1 MTIPNRNLATVTAT
15 AERFVVDT
23 RDGSVGWVT
32 DREPWSHCWLCGS
45 RLGSVTDEYCGGCGA
60 RFAPRQYR
68 AEFLATD
75 TAGMLFD
82 KQLLG
87 SIALP
92 LVRLP
97 VCFEVF
103 AYQDVLV
110 AVAQQV
116 EGFTPRSLPGY
127 DALLLARAL
136 CTSAATLLQAGVTLG
151 HIAPEDVVLQSAG
164 NVLLRAAP
172 GLSTLCDSEINELQR
187 IGALLGSFTEV
198 PRITRKFDIADADVH
213 PLLQILGDIRD
224 GTLTTFADAIQR
236 IEDALQ
242 PYERHQPLQV
252 TIAAHTDVG
261 RKRTSNED
269 SIYYQQMAWQ
279 RGDGA
284 HTVYMGVVA
293 DGMGGHAAG
302 EVASRLAIQAMSEHL
317 IAGQFVQLQDAGFG
331 NDVAAVVQCIDD
343 AVQYANTLVVQEAQ
357 RLQNDMG
364 TTLAMVLGF
373 NGLVYVVNIGD
384 SRTYLW
390 RNGTLRRISTDHS
403 LVMKLVE
410 LEHINEADIY
420 THPQRSGVLRSLG
433 MSSGV
438 QADIFVERLR
448 PDDVL
453 LVCSDGLWEMLR
465 DAQITAMLK
474 KTDSLQAMVRALI
487 TAANQAGGDDNISAV
502 MLHFA
507 LTGDSQS

>member
-1 MTIPNRNLATVTAT
+1 MTMPNRNLAIVTT
-15 AERFVVDT
+15 TSDRFVVDT
-23 RDGSVGWVT
+23 RDGLVGWVT
-32 DREPWSHCWLCGS
+32 DHEPWRRCWLCGS

-68 AEFLATD
+68 AEFLSSA
-75 TAGMLFD
+75 TAGMLLD
-82 KQLLG
+82 KQALVQV
-87 SIALP
+87 ALP
-92 LVRLP
+92 WLRLP

-103 AYQDVLV
+103 AYQDEFV

-116 EGFTPRSLPGY
+116 EGFTPRALPGH

-136 CTSAATLLQAGVTLG
+136 FTSVATLMQAGVTLG
-151 HIAPEDVVLQSAG
+151 QIAPEDVVLQSNG
-164 NVLLRAAP
+164 NVVLRAAP
-172 GLSTLCDSEINELQR
+172 ELTMQRDSEANELQR
-187 IGALLGSFTEV
+187 IGALLGYFTEV
-198 PRITRKFDIADADVH
+198 PRITRKFEIADADVH
-213 PLLQILGDIRD
+213 PLLRILGDLRD
-224 GTLTTFADAIQR
+224 GTLTGVAEVIGR
-236 IEDALQ
+236 VEEALQ
-242 PYERHQPLQV
+242 SYESHQHLQV
-252 TIAAHTDVG
+252 TIAAQTDVG
-261 RKRTSNED
+261 RKRNSNED
-269 SIYYQQMAWQ
+269 SVFYQQMSWQ
-279 RGDGA
+279 RGDGS
-284 HTVYMGVVA
+284 HTVYMAIVA

-317 IAGQFVQLQDAGFG
+317 LAGQFVQLQDMGFG

-357 RLQNDMG
+357 RLRNDMG

-373 NGLVYVVNIGD
+373 NGLVYVINIGD

-390 RNGTLRRISTDHS
+390 RNGVLRRITTDHS

-410 LEHINEADIY
+410 LEHIDEADIY

-433 MSSGV
+433 MSAGV

-474 KTDSLQAMVRALI
+474 KTNSLQAMVEALI
-487 TAANQAGGDDNISAV
+487 SAANQAGGDDNISAV

-507 LTGDSQS
+507 LASESQS

>member
-1 MTIPNRNLATVTAT
+1 MPNRNLATVTT
-15 AERFVVDT
+15 TSERFVVDT
-23 RDGSVGWVT
+23 RDGHVGWVT
-32 DREPWSHCWLCGS
+32 DREPWRHCWLCGS

-75 TAGMLFD
+75 TMGMLFD
-82 KQLLG
+82 KQRLASL
-87 SIALP
+87 ALP
-92 LVRLP
+92 HVRLP

-110 AVAQQV
+110 AVAQQI
-116 EGFTPRSLPGY
+116 EGFTPRALPGY

-136 CTSAATLLQAGVTLG
+136 CTSAAALLQAGVTLG
-151 HIAPEDVVLQSAG
+151 HIAPEDVVLQSTG
-164 NVLLRAAP
+164 NVLLRAVP
-172 GLSTLCDSEINELQR
+172 GLSTQCGTETSELLR
-187 IGALLGSFTEV
+187 IGALLGCFTEV
-198 PRITRKFDIADADVH
+198 PRITRKFDIADAEVH

-224 GTLTTFADAIQR
+224 GTLTNFADAIQR
-236 IEDALQ
+236 IEEALH
-242 PYERHQPLQV
+242 PYERHQQLQV

-269 SIYYQQMAWQ
+269 SIFYQQMAWQ

-284 HTVYMGVVA
+284 HTVYMAIVA

-317 IAGQFVQLQDAGFG
+317 LAGQFVQLQDVGFG

-410 LEHINEADIY
+410 LEHIDEADIY

-507 LTGDSQS
+507 LTGESQS

>member
-1 MTIPNRNLATVTAT
+1 MTMPNRNMALVTT
-15 AERFVVDT
+15 TSERFVVDA
-23 RDGSVGWVT
+23 RDGHVGWVT
-32 DREPWSHCWLCGS
+32 DHEPWRHCWLCGS
-45 RLGSVTDEYCGGCGA
+45 RLGSASDEYCGGCGA

-68 AEFLATD
+68 AEFLASD
-75 TAGMLFD
+75 AVGMLFD
-82 KQLLG
+82 KQMLAQV
-87 SIALP
+87 ALP
-92 LVRLP
+92 YMRLP

-103 AYQDVLV
+103 AYQDGYV
-110 AVAQQV
+110 AVAQH
-116 EGFTPRSLPGY
+116 EDGFTPRALPGH

-136 CTSAATLLQAGVTLG
+136 FTTVATLRQIGVSLG
-151 HIAPEDVVLQSAG
+151 EIAPEDVVLQSSG
-164 NVLLRAAP
+164 NVVLRAAP
-172 GLSTLCDSEINELQR
+172 QLSMQGDSEINELQR
-187 IGALLGSFTEV
+187 VSALLGYFTEV

-213 PLLQILGDIRD
+213 PLLRILGDLRNGLLSSFAEVIRCV
-224 GTLTTFADAIQR
+224 
-236 IEDALQ
+236 EEALQ
-242 PYERHQPLQV
+242 AYERQHHMHV

-269 SIYYQQMAWQ
+269 STFYQQMQWY
-279 RGDGA
+279 RGNST
-284 HTVYMGVVA
+284 HTVYMAIVA

-302 EVASRLAIQAMSEHL
+302 EVASRLAIQAISEHVL
-317 IAGQFVQLQDAGFG
+317 AGQFIQLQDVGFG

-373 NGLVYVVNIGD
+373 NDMVYVVNIGD

-390 RNGTLRRISTDHS
+390 RNGGLRRITTDHS

-474 KTDSLQAMVRALI
+474 KTQSLQAMVRTLI
-487 TAANQAGGDDNISAV
+487 TAANHAGGDDNISAV

-507 LTGDSQS
+507 LAGEASS

>member
-1 MTIPNRNLATVTAT
+1 
-15 AERFVVDT
+15 
-23 RDGSVGWVT
+23 
-32 DREPWSHCWLCGS
+32 
-45 RLGSVTDEYCGGCGA
+45 
-60 RFAPRQYR
+60 
-68 AEFLATD
+68 
-75 TAGMLFD
+75 MLFD
-82 KQLLG
+82 KQILANV
-87 SIALP
+87 ALP
-92 LVRLP
+92 FVRFP

-103 AYQDVLV
+103 ADQDVLV
-110 AVAQQV
+110 AVAHQV
-116 EGFTPRSLPGY
+116 EGMTPRALPGH

-136 CTSAATLLQAGVTLG
+136 FTSVATLIQAGVTLG
-151 HIAPEDVVLQSAG
+151 RIVPEDVVLQSNGTVVFRVAPE
-164 NVLLRAAP
+164 LSLRH
-172 GLSTLCDSEINELQR
+172 DSDREIDELHR
-187 IGALLGSFTEV
+187 LGALLEYFTEV

-213 PLLQILGDIRD
+213 PLLLILGDLRD
-224 GTLTTFADAIQR
+224 GVLTSFVEVISR
-236 IEDALQ
+236 VEEALQ
-242 PYERHQPLQV
+242 PYERQQHMRV
-252 TIAAHTDVG
+252 SIAAHTDVG
-261 RKRTSNED
+261 RKRSSNED
-269 SIYYQQMAWQ
+269 SIFYQQMSWQ
-279 RGDGA
+279 RGNES
-284 HTVYMGVVA
+284 HTVYMAIVA

-317 IAGQFVQLQDAGFG
+317 LAGQFVQLQDIGFG

-343 AVQYANTLVVQEAQ
+343 AVQYANTLVVKEAQ

-364 TTLAMVLGF
+364 TTLAMVFGF
-373 NGLVYVVNIGD
+373 NGLVYVVNVGD

-390 RNGTLRRISTDHS
+390 RNRTLRRITTDHS

-410 LEHINEADIY
+410 LEHIDEADIY

-474 KTDSLQAMVRALI
+474 KSGSLQATTHALI
-487 TAANQAGGDDNISAV
+487 TGANQAGGDDNISAV

-507 LTGDSQS
+507 LASESHS